1 MEHFRYSESHEGI
14 SPNIETLCALL
25 SEHKQTEAENA
36 RLDTELRQVK
46 TALTSSQQRNEDL
59 LRESEEECARVEQE
73 LSEQRA
79 EVSRLQSEL
88 RDVATSCE
96 QLRRKCDAAETSQET
111 LTQQVRG
118 DFSCMHIKSF
128 QYFTYVG
135 IFQLSDVSTEVAVLQ
150 AEKTDLEERV
160 KDAAAQTQVSI
171 GSEIASVAHALLS
184 SCVFSLQ
191 ELERKLRVE
200 QKQSGEFLS
209 QFVAFEN
216 KIAQLQHERDK
227 LTAQVTSQDGSM
239 KMLAVQL
246 DEKSKSLQQL
256 RETQAQRGADEQQ
269 VSGRRHT
276 CTYTGWFPWNH
287 GDVVSVAE

>member
-1 MEHFRYSESHEGI
+1 M
-14 SPNIETLCALL
+14 
-25 SEHKQTEAENA
+25 
-36 RLDTELRQVK
+36 
-46 TALTSSQQRNEDL
+46 
-59 LRESEEECARVEQE
+59 
-73 LSEQRA
+73 
-79 EVSRLQSEL
+79 
-88 RDVATSCE
+88 
-96 QLRRKCDAAETSQET
+96 
-111 LTQQVRG
+111 
-118 DFSCMHIKSF
+118 
-128 QYFTYVG
+128 
-135 IFQLSDVSTEVAVLQ
+135 
-150 AEKTDLEERV
+150 

-276 CTYTGWFPWNH
+276 CTYTGWFPCNH